1 MEEGEQSLR
10 LSCRPS
16 RRSSGHSAIV
26 PTRNAVSRRSA
37 TSCIAGAFTGVK
49 SESLLVELISDGFL
63 REERFAHAFA
73 GGKFRIKK
81 WGRVRIEQ
89 ALKGKQVSSPL
100 IRQALAG
107 IDDREYRKTL
117 ETLLRTRLAASK
129 DSDPSSATAKPP
141 TTPSAGAFRLE
152 LVWSI
157 LRDQE

>member
-1 MEEGEQSLR
+1 MILSPEQGLKRAQRYCAYQERSQQEVRDKLYSWG
-10 LSCRPS
+10 LH
-16 RRSSGHSAIV
+16 RREV
-26 PTRNAVSRRSA
+26 
-37 TSCIAGAFTGVK
+37 
-49 SESLLVELISDGFL
+49 ESLLVELIADGFL
-63 REERFAHAFA
+63 KEERFAHAFA

-107 IDDREYRKTL
+107 IDEREYRKTL
-117 ETLLRTRLAASK
+117 EALIRTRLAATRELEPFVRNRK
-129 DSDPSSATAKPP
+129 VADYVIRRGFEP
-141 TTPSAGAFRLE
+141 E

>member
-1 MEEGEQSLR
+1 MEEGRAKPKVILSPEQALKRAQRYCAYQERSQQEVRDKLYSWG
-10 LSCRPS
+10 LH
-16 RRSSGHSAIV
+16 RREV
-26 PTRNAVSRRSA
+26 
-37 TSCIAGAFTGVK
+37 
-49 SESLLVELISDGFL
+49 ESLLVELISDGFL
-63 REERFAHAFA
+63 KEERFAHAFA

-117 ETLLRTRLAASK
+117 ESVLRTRLAASK
-129 DSDPSSATAKPP
+129 ESDPFIRNRKAADYAIRRGFEP
-141 TTPSAGAFRLE
+141 E